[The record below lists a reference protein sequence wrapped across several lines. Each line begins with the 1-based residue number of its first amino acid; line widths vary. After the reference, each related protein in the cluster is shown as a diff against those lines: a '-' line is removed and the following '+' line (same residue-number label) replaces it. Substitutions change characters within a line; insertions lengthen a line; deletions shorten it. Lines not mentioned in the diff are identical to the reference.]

1 MLFSVTSLFSGLTLA
16 CYAVPV
22 LCALLI
28 QIMIRIGV
36 LDHPVSRSAHIRP
49 TPKGGGIGIIG
60 SFLVTVPLALY
71 MHPQTHIAPI
81 TSLLVGVFFLATV
94 SWADDIYSFKAW
106 YKLAAQCLA
115 AFLVALPVTSNPLSL
130 AGDVCLVVFMTNALN
145 FIDGINGLAAGSM
158 AIASLLLA
166 ATGLHPEILLPLA
179 LALLTFLP
187 FNFPKARIF
196 MGDVGSQAAALVMA
210 WCAIQP
216 IHTEPTLVLA
226 LLSGILWDV
235 LFTLIRRLCAGN
247 HLMTAHRGHLYQLAT
262 RSGLSAFFIT
272 LLYWAFVLWGAIV
285 LNLTAHIY
293 TAIALILAPQ
303 CGWTAFICYRAR
315 KYISDAW

>member
-16 CYAVPV
+16 CCAVPV
-22 LCALLI
+22 LCATLI
-28 QIMIRIGV
+28 LIMIRIGV
-36 LDHPVSRSAHIRP
+36 LDHPVARSAHTRP
-49 TPKGGGIGIIG
+49 IPKGGGIGIIG
-60 SFLVTVPLALY
+60 SFLVTIPAALY
-71 MHPQTHIAPI
+71 LHPHIHAVPI
-81 TSLLVGVFFLATV
+81 AGLMTGVFFLAIV

-115 AFLVALPVTSNPLSL
+115 AFLVALPVTSSPLTL
-130 AGDVCLVVFMTNALN
+130 GADVCLAVFMTNALN

-158 AIASLLLA
+158 AIAALLLA
-166 ATGLHPEILLPLA
+166 ATGLHPEILLLLA

-196 MGDVGSQAAALVMA
+196 MGDVGSQSAALVMA

-216 IHTEPTLVLA
+216 INAEPTLVLA
-226 LLSGILWDV
+226 LFAGILWDV

-247 HLMTAHRGHLYQLAT
+247 HLMQAHRGHLYQLAT
-262 RSGLSAFFIT
+262 RSGLSAPFIT
-272 LLYWAFVLWGAIV
+272 LLYWAFVVWGAVIWG
-285 LNLTAHIY
+285 TISHPS
-293 TAIALILAPQ
+293 IALLLILAPQ

-315 KYISDAW
+315 KHISCAW